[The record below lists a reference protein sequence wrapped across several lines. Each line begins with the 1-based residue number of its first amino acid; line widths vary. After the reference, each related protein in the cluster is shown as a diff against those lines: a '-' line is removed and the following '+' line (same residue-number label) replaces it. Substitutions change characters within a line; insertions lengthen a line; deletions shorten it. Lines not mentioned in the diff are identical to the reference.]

1 MSNVRRAPLFLRPSV
16 VRGLIEASNLIRNG
30 VVQVPFETFKLVDR
44 PRPSEDARLAKANDD
59 LPANMPAQRRTK
71 QSGRVAPPVAS
82 EPVPAVPAAVQ
93 DEPEDW
99 PDAPLPDHADP
110 DLDRPEPGMPEEF
123 ANCSRPPVK
132 QPGLDGMAARESV
145 SQTQLAKPA
154 AAIEAVCEKRSPTE
168 QALDRNAMIREAAE
182 ALRNTLAHKPRR
194 RDGLYRQARQADARN
209 FEQPVD
215 VKVDRLAAIRLA
227 ARRLEE
233 RKAADVPARPSLG
246 LRQGSKPM
254 ALPALPFEARRKQLD
269 AAIAYLKR
277 CGILI
282 TVADRDAPI
291 RKYRVSGKL
300 EARFAEEVIELA
312 ISRGLVMG
320 RAEGHDA

>member
-44 PRPSEDARLAKANDD
+44 PRPSGDDRLAKANDD
-59 LPANMPAQRRTK
+59 LPAKMPVPRGAK

-82 EPVPAVPAAVQ
+82 EPVPALTAAGQ

-110 DLDRPEPGMPEEF
+110 DLDRTEPAMPEEVT
-123 ANCSRPPVK
+123 NCSSPPVK
-132 QPGLDGMAARESV
+132 QSGLVGMAARESV
-145 SQTQLAKPA
+145 SRTQLAKPA
-154 AAIEAVCEKRSPTE
+154 AAIEAACEKRSPVE
-168 QALDRNAMIREAAE
+168 PALGRNAMIREAAQ
-182 ALRNTLAHKPRR
+182 ALRDTLGHKPGR
-194 RDGLYRQARQADARN
+194 RDGLYRQARQADARA

-246 LRQGSKPM
+246 LRQDSKPV

-277 CGILI
+277 CGILV

-300 EARFAEEVIELA
+300 EARFAEEVIEIA
-312 ISRGLVMG
+312 VSRGMELS
-320 RAEGHDA
+320 A